1 MNGLNIIL
9 GNVDSLEAQ
18 LDDTDT
24 SQLET
29 IRNRGEEL
37 TRFTEATK
45 ASMENFLAPLDT
57 SSRPIN
63 LSAALSEEVQKA
75 RKQYDTAEISV
86 EVPDEIYIEGDD
98 FVSELFSNLLSNAV
112 VHNDKPTPKASV
124 TARRSDGTVIVRV
137 ADNGPGIPDEE
148 KDRVLE
154 WNVKGADSPG
164 TGLGLA
170 IANTVAESYGG
181 TLWIEDNDPGE
192 TVMNV
197 ELPLTSRTDPD
208 AHRNEIQPS

>member
-1 MNGLNIIL
+1 LNGLNIIL
-9 GNVDSLEAQ
+9 GNVDLLEAQ

-45 ASMENFLAPLDT
+45 ALMENFLAQLDT

-63 LSAALSEEVQKA
+63 LSAALSE
-75 RKQYDTAEISV
+75 

-170 IANTVAESYGG
+170 IANTVAERYGG
-181 TLWIEDNDPGE
+181 TLWIEDNDPGG

-208 AHRNEIQPS
+208 AHRDEIQPS